1 MFIKKYVSPSNVSDI
16 IMSSDSEYL
25 TGLWIENTNDSIK
38 HNDKQISCDLS
49 IFDETKSGWICTLVA
64 LNQILF
70 LKKEINY
77 E

>member
-38 HNDKQISCDLS
+38 HNDKQISCDLP
-49 IFDETKSGWICTLVA
+49 IFDETKKWLALYFSGV
-64 LNQILF
+64 NPNF
-70 LKKEINY
+70 VSKKGNKL
-77 E
+77 